1 MLEALTTAQRLKRS
15 RIMKMKSKLI
25 QRKKQ
30 ISMKKRASPEKLM
43 KRAMKKARTI
53 LQKKLTAGKDFKD
66 VGFGQREK
74 IEKALSKKK
83 AVIKKIAKK
92 LYPAVKKAET
102 ARLKQMKGDK
112 GE

>member
-1 MLEALTTAQRLKRS
+1 
-15 RIMKMKSKLI
+15 MKSKLI
-25 QRKKQ
+25 QKKKA
-30 ISMKKRASPEKLM
+30 IAMKKRASPEKLM